1 MTAPV
6 VKRGRVASKQLSGSG
21 PTRCKWDNEGNL
33 GIMDCQTIL
42 RIAIPS
48 PRIQEPR
55 SVFFQ
60 VLTFLHCGVCRRVAR
75 QLQLVDRPKLG
86 GLMIDDAEDRYGGRR
101 YPRGWERSCI
111 CLLFFVGHLLQCGF
125 EMAANTSKLQRFFLR
140 RSLFHV

>member
-1 MTAPV
+1 MRHRELRSSRSAEEKYLKPYHSQMPVLSPSWGPGAGRTPMDSDSKDQQRHEALSPNCSMTAPV

-21 PTRCKWDNEGNL
+21 PTRCKLDNEGNL

-60 VLTFLHCGVCRRVAR
+60 VLTFLHCGVCRRAAR
-75 QLQLVDRPKLG
+75 QLQLVDR
-86 GLMIDDAEDRYGGRR
+86 
-101 YPRGWERSCI
+101 
-111 CLLFFVGHLLQCGF
+111 
-125 EMAANTSKLQRFFLR
+125 
-140 RSLFHV
+140 SLFHV